1 MTMPTPED
9 EARWRAEFDM
19 LGVHEVEAHIA
30 KDEYLG
36 APRIAAF
43 RWLKDRQARHDR
55 REERTHWYVKW
66 TFWAAVAAV
75 AVGVVGVAVTLL
87 H

>member
-1 MTMPTPED
+1 MPTPED

-19 LGVHEVEAHIA
+19 VGVHEVEAHIA
-30 KDEYLG
+30 KGEYV
-36 APRIAAF
+36 ASQKIAAF

-55 REERTHWYVKW
+55 REQSTHRYVKW

-75 AVGVVGVAVTLL
+75 AVGVVGVVVTLL